1 MCLLES
7 HLSYTYSFQ
16 KYVLRYTILPNLK
29 LKGLG
34 YTRNLIIMTE
44 DITMNNDRTYFILVK
59 KLGSYNLSI
68 ISLPSL
74 LEYIV

>member
-16 KYVLRYTILPNLK
+16 KYVLRNTILSNLK

-34 YTRNLIIMTE
+34 FTRNLIIMTE

-59 KLGSYNLSI
+59 KLGSYSLSI

-74 LEYIV
+74 LEFTI